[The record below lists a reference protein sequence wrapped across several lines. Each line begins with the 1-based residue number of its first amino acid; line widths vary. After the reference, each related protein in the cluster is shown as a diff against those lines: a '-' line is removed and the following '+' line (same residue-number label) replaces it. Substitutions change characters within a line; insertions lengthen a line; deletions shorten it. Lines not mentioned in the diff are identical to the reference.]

1 MKHCNPCV
9 EAVKGSSLIVG
20 APCPEENVAKHG
32 IVDVDEKGKVIS
44 FLEKPSP
51 TETQSR
57 TQSPC
62 FYLLSSEANG
72 RVKEF
77 LEIHRNNKRKIDST
91 GSFIQHLVSSSPVY
105 IFDVAQR
112 FDLGNLASC
121 IEADE
126 YFENHE
132 S

>member
-1 MKHCNPCV
+1 MKHCNPIV

-20 APCPEENVAKHG
+20 APCSEENVAKHG

-44 FLEKPSP
+44 FLEKPSS

-62 FYLLSSEANG
+62 FYLLSSEAAG
-72 RVKEF
+72 KLKEF
-77 LEIHRNNKRKIDST
+77 LEIHRNDNKKKDST
-91 GSFIQHLVSSSPVY
+91 GSFIQYLVPSSPVY
-105 IFDVAQR
+105 VFDVAQR